1 MAGRNHL
8 FVPGPTNL
16 PEAVLNAM
24 HRNMED
30 HRSPDFP
37 VLVRGLLADL
47 PAVFGSTAGQP
58 FIFAA
63 SGSGMWEAALVNTLA
78 PAARVLAV
86 RKGQFS
92 QLFADAA
99 ARLGYQVD
107 HIDVPWGMPSP
118 PEQVAEALARD
129 TAHEIQA
136 VLVVHNETA
145 TGVTSDIGA
154 VRRAIDD
161 AKHPALLFVDGVSSV
176 GSLDCRM
183 DAWGVD
189 AFIAGSQKGL
199 MLPPGLGVLCLS
211 PRALARVATCPTPRA
226 FFDLRPMI
234 SSNAMGYFPYTPAI
248 GLLHGLRAA
257 LDQIKTEGMTTVVA
271 RHARLAQ
278 GTRAAVAAWGLE
290 TCCRVSTAASNTVTT
305 VMVPEGADAM
315 AVISHAYRR
324 YNLSLGGGLARLA
337 GKAYR
342 IGHLGDVNELM
353 LIGAIAGAEMAMR
366 DAGIAVEAGA
376 GVAAA
381 EESFRAA
388 LG

>member
-8 FVPGPTNL
+8 FVPGPTNV
-16 PEAVLNAM
+16 PEAVQNAM

-47 PAVFGSTAGQP
+47 PMVFGSTAGQG

-63 SGSGMWEAALVNTLA
+63 SGSGMWEAALVNTLD
-78 PAARVLAV
+78 PRARVLIA

-92 QLFADAA
+92 HLFADAA
-99 ARLGYQVD
+99 QRLGYQVD
-107 HIDVPWGMPSP
+107 TIDVPWGMPTP
-118 PEQVAEALARD
+118 AEEIGAALAAD
-129 TAHEIQA
+129 TAHTIQA

-154 VRRAIDD
+154 VRRAMD
-161 AKHPALLFVDGVSSV
+161 AAGHPALLFVDGVSSV
-176 GSLDCRM
+176 GSIDCRM
-183 DAWGVD
+183 DEWKVD

-199 MLPPGLGVLCLS
+199 MLPPGLGLLCLS
-211 PRALARVATCPTPRA
+211 PRAVERVAQCTTPRA

-234 SSNAMGYFPYTPAI
+234 ASNATGYFPYTPAV

-257 LDQIKTEGMTTVVA
+257 LDLLKAEGMPQVIA
-271 RHARLAQ
+271 RHARLATA
-278 GTRAAVAAWGLE
+278 TRAAVAAWGLH
-290 TCCRVSTAASNTVTT
+290 TCCQVSTAASNTVTT
-305 VMVPEGADAM
+305 IMVPEGADALK
-315 AVISHAYRR
+315 VIECAYRH

-337 GKAYR
+337 GKAFR

-353 LIGAIAGAEMAMR
+353 LMGAIAGAEMAMR
-366 DAGIAVEAGA
+366 DAGIAVVAGA

-381 EESFRAA
+381 EESIRAA
-388 LG
+388 RA

>member
-16 PEAVLNAM
+16 PEAVQNAM

-37 VLVRGLLADL
+37 HLVRGLLADL
-47 PAVFGSTAGQP
+47 PAVFGSTTGQA

-63 SGSGMWEAALVNTLA
+63 SGSGMWEAALVNTLE
-78 PAARVLAV
+78 PGSRVLIA

-92 QLFADAA
+92 HLFADAA
-99 ARLGYQVD
+99 LRLGYQVD
-107 HIDVPWGMPSP
+107 ILDVAWGMPTP
-118 PEQVAEALARD
+118 ADQIGAALAAD
-129 TAHEIQA
+129 TAKAIKA

-154 VRRAIDD
+154 VRNAMD
-161 AKHPALLFVDGVSSV
+161 AAGHPALLFVDGVSSV

-189 AFIAGSQKGL
+189 AFISGSQKGL
-199 MLPPGLGVLCLS
+199 MLPPGLGILCVS
-211 PRALARVATCPTPRA
+211 PRGLERVAACTMPRA
-226 FFDLRPMI
+226 YFDLRPMI
-234 SSNAMGYFPYTPAI
+234 TSNATGYFPYTPAV
-248 GLLHGLRAA
+248 GMLHGLRAA
-257 LDQIKTEGMTTVVA
+257 LDLLKAEGLANVVA
-271 RHARLAQ
+271 RHRRLANA
-278 GTRAAVAAWGLE
+278 TRAAVAAWGL
-290 TCCRVSTAASNTVTT
+290 TPCCQVPSAASDTVTT
-305 VMVPEGADAM
+305 IMVPEGADALK
-315 AVISHAYRR
+315 VIEHAYRH

-337 GKAYR
+337 GKAFR

-353 LIGAIAGAEMAMR
+353 LIGAIAGAEMALR
-366 DAGIAVEAGA
+366 DAGVAVTPGS

-381 EESFRAA
+381 EESLRASRT
-388 LG
+388 